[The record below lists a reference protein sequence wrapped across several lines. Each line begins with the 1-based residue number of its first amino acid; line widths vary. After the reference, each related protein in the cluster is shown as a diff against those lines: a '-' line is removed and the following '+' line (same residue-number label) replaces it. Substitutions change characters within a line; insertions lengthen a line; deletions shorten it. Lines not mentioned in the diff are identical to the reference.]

1 MTAWNYEAPAPTA
14 ALLAAHGV
22 PERRAVFLGSPVDP
36 LTMDETLAVIDD
48 AMGRRVPL
56 KHVVVNVS
64 KLMSMRRDPALRG
77 DVCGSDLINIDG
89 MGVVWGARLA
99 GIRVPGRVA
108 GIDLMDRVL
117 GLCAAKGYRPYILG
131 ARREVLE
138 NAVAAIRRRHP
149 GITFAGWRDG
159 YFGPTEE
166 PEVVEAI
173 RQSGADCLFVAISSP
188 MKERFTQQHRDR
200 LGVPFLM
207 GVGGSIDVFAG
218 HTRRAP
224 VWVQNAGME
233 WFFRMAQEPRRL
245 WRRYLSTNCVY
256 LGLLAGEVVRARRR
270 AAPVSPGPGERPPLH
285 RKPML

>member
-1 MTAWNYEAPAPTA
+1 MNRRTHQSIVTTTTD
-14 ALLAAHGV
+14 LLAAHRV
-22 PERRAVFLGSPVDP
+22 PERRAVFLGTPVDP
-36 LTMDETLAVIDD
+36 LTMDETLAIIDD

-64 KLMSMRRDPALRG
+64 KLISMRRDLALRG

-99 GIRVPGRVA
+99 GIPVPGRVA

-131 ARREVLE
+131 ARREVLD
-138 NAVAAIRRRHP
+138 AAIAAIGRRHP
-149 GITFAGWRDG
+149 GIVFAGWRDG
-159 YFGPTEE
+159 YFGPADE

-173 RQSGADCLFVAISSP
+173 RRSGADCLFVAMSSP

-218 HTRRAP
+218 YTRRAP
-224 VWVQNAGME
+224 PWMQAIGME
-233 WFFRMAQEPRRL
+233 WFYRLAQEPRRL

-270 AAPVSPGPGERPPLH
+270 RAASTVLQRNHTL
-285 RKPML
+285 